1 MNKWQRFAHNNN
13 MTPEAFT
20 SEIIECAQAVLAM
33 ELVKGGKESLSI
45 INGQNDGVYELTFKR
60 IIK

>member
-13 MTPEAFT
+13 MNPKQFT

-33 ELVKGGKESLSI
+33 ELVKKSANNMVITSA
-45 INGQNDGVYELTFKR
+45 QDDGEYKLTFTK
-60 IIK
+60 IK